1 MKLRCNFCKIEKELT
16 KEQVEYI
23 TKLIET
29 NPNAKAYDY
38 IEIATVMSESNCIGD
53 DRHSF
58 QFSEDF
64 SKTIDESVTNV
75 KASQEK
81 IDGINNKEKELK
93 TKSKSAYDEYIKTS
107 RELADLTE
115 NKNVLS
121 DELLSSRNI
130 FKEIS
135 GSDKIELWS

>member
-1 MKLRCNFCKIEKELT
+1 MKLRCNFCKIERELT

-29 NPNAKAYDY
+29 NPNAKACDY
-38 IEIATVMSESNCIGD
+38 IEIATVMLGSSCIGD
-53 DRHSF
+53 DRHSLK
-58 QFSEDF
+58 FSEDF
-64 SKTIDESVTNV
+64 FEAANESATNV

-81 IDGINNKEKELK
+81 IDGINNKEEELK
-93 TKSKSAYDEYIKTS
+93 VKSKNAYDEYIKTA

-121 DELLSSRNI
+121 DTLLLNRNI